1 MKEFFSSMDA
11 TQQFYWYVAI
21 GASVI
26 FIIQT
31 IMTFIGADSDTG
43 VDADFDGNL
52 DSADAPFQLFSLRN
66 LINFLLGFGWTGAV
80 LYNAFESKFVVGIVS
95 FLVGSVF
102 ILLFFVIMRFIWKL
116 SEDNTF
122 KIEDTIGKTADV
134 YMNIP
139 ASKSGRGKVF
149 VSVKG
154 SSRELYAITTAD
166 EALKSGSLV
175 KIISIEGEILVVEP
189 FSNINN

>member
-26 FIIQT
+26 FIIQI

-122 KIEDTIGKTADV
+122 KMEDTIGKTADV

-139 ASKSGRGKVF
+139 ASKSGRGKIF

-154 SSRELYAITTAD
+154 SSRELYAVTTAG

-175 KIISIEGEILVVEP
+175 KIIGIEGDILVVEP
-189 FSNINN
+189 FSNMNN

>member
-31 IMTFIGADSDTG
+31 IMTFIGADTDTG
-43 VDADFDGNL
+43 IDADFDGNL
-52 DSADAPFQLFSLRN
+52 DGADSPFQLFSLRN
-66 LINFLLGFGWTGAV
+66 LVNFLLGFGWTGAV
-80 LYNAFESKFVVGIVS
+80 LYGSFESKIIVGIIA
-95 FLVGSVF
+95 FLVGSLF
-102 ILLFFVIMRFIWKL
+102 IILFFLVMKGLMKL

-139 ASKSGRGKVF
+139 AAKGGKGKIF
-149 VSVKG
+149 ISIKG
-154 SSRELYAITTAD
+154 STHELPAITSSD
-166 EALKSGSLV
+166 MDIKSGSLV
-175 KIISIEGEILVVEP
+175 KVEAIEGGILLVSP
-189 FSNINN
+189 MAN